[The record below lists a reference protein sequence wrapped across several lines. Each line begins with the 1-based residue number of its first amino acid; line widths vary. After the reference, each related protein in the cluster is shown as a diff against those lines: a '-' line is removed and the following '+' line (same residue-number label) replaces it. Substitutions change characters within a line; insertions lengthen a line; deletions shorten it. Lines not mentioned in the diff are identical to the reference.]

1 MSNKQLSIPF
11 KLVQIEEKQFAT
23 FENVL
28 EKESSIEQEV
38 GFGFGVDIE
47 NYVIGVTMEYTIMKE
62 NAPMIKQTVVCYFKV
77 ETSEFE
83 KYLKKEDAIV
93 LPCGFGKHLAMITV
107 GTTRGVLFA
116 NTKNTPF
123 NQYILGLINVDI
135 MFEEDIVI
143 KF

>member
-1 MSNKQLSIPF
+1 MSNKQLPIPF

-28 EKESSIEQEV
+28 EKESPIQQEV

-47 NYVIGVTMEYTIMKE
+47 NHIIGVTMDYTITKE
-62 NAPMIKQTVVCYFKV
+62 NAPMVKQTVSCYFKV
-77 ETSEFE
+77 ESSEFE
-83 KYLKKEDAIV
+83 KQLKKEDAIV

-123 NQYILGLINVDI
+123 NQFILELIN
-135 MFEEDIVI
+135 
-143 KF
+143 